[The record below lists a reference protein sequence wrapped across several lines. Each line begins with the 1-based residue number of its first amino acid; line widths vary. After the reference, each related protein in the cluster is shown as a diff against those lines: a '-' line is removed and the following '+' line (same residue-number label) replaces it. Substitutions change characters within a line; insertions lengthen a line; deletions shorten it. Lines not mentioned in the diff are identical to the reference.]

1 MENKKIQYMCAISI
15 GIRVACSLYKLA
27 HGTEYFQCSEMFAI
41 GKSIMNSFM
50 SSMLFSKIRAS
61 GKRGGDLLE
70 VMIGFKNFSGLPF
83 VHGAIDVVQVHVY
96 KPKGPFA

>member
-1 MENKKIQYMCAISI
+1 
-15 GIRVACSLYKLA
+15 
-27 HGTEYFQCSEMFAI
+27 MFAI